1 MSMTSVPSLRQR
13 LSGSRNRPARRDEV
27 SRIPGPV
34 FAVKREKLQDMVK
47 KLTVIIA
54 ALLISY
60 GATLRSQGLTQE
72 TFKIGK
78 TLALLEAIYVD
89 SVNISSIAEQMII
102 GTLRNLDPHSVYIP
116 AKDVAEENE
125 PLQGNFEGIGIQFN
139 LLNDTIIIIS
149 PIPGGP
155 SEKVGILAGDRIVAI
170 AGEKVTGIAITTT
183 GVQKRLRGPK
193 GTKVDVTI
201 FRKGEKELLDF
212 TITRD
217 KIPVNSLDA
226 AYMITDRVGYIKL
239 SRFSEQTAAEFAEAV
254 ENLRGKRM
262 ENLVIDLRGNSGGYM
277 VPAVQI
283 ADELLPGNEL
293 IVYLEGRNTSRQ
305 DYRSAPSGTLTR
317 ARVAVL
323 IDEGSAS
330 ASEILAGAVQD
341 WDRGVVIGRRSFG
354 KGLVQNRFPL
364 PDGSEIRLT
373 IARYYTPSGRSIQ
386 TPYNEGFDKY
396 FQTYYSRY
404 FNGELIH
411 PDSLNLPD
419 SLKAF
424 TIKNKRL
431 VYGGGGIS
439 PDIFIPIDTTYY
451 SDYYR
456 DLIRTSTITSF
467 MLAYTDRNRKE
478 FTRRY
483 RNFETFNREF
493 RVDDSVIEELKA
505 AGEKN
510 GVKFD
515 QAQYDVSAR
524 ELKTVMKALVARDL
538 WDMNEY
544 FMVANEDDEALRK
557 ALEVLDDPILYDRL
571 LGYRKEGR

>member
-1 MSMTSVPSLRQR
+1 MVKRFIIILAV
-13 LSGSRNRPARRDEV
+13 LAY
-27 SRIPGPV
+27 GPV
-34 FAVKREKLQDMVK
+34 
-47 KLTVIIA
+47 T
-54 ALLISY
+54 
-60 GATLRSQGLTQE
+60 GLRAQGLTQE

-89 SVNISSIAEQMII
+89 SVDISAITEQMII
-102 GTLRNLDPHSVYIP
+102 TTLRNLDPHSVYIP
-116 AKDVAEENE
+116 AKDVQEERE
-125 PLQGNFEGIGIQFN
+125 PLQGNFEGVGIQFN

-149 PIPGGP
+149 PTPGGP
-155 SEKVGILAGDRIVAI
+155 SEKVGIQAGDRIITI
-170 AGEKVTGIAITTT
+170 AGEKVTGIGMSTT

-193 GTKVDVTI
+193 GTTVVVTI
-201 FRKGEKELLDF
+201 YRKGVDELLEF

-217 KIPVNSLDA
+217 KIPVTSLDA
-226 AYMITDRVGYIKL
+226 AYMISDGVGYVKL
-239 SRFSEQTAAEFAEAV
+239 SRFSEQTAVEFEDAV
-254 ENLRGKRM
+254 EKLKLTRM
-262 ENLVIDLRGNSGGYM
+262 ENLIIDLRGNSGGYM

-283 ADELLPGNEL
+283 ADELLPMEEL
-293 IVYLEGRNTSRQ
+293 IVYIEGVHTSRQ
-305 DYRSAPSGTLTR
+305 EYRSTPSGTLTR
-317 ARVAVL
+317 AKIAVL

-354 KGLVQNRFPL
+354 KGLVQNGFPL

-373 IARYYTPSGRSIQ
+373 IARYFTPSGRSIQ

-396 FQTYYSRY
+396 FQTYYTRY

-419 SLKAF
+419 SLKAY
-424 TIKNKRL
+424 TITNKRV

-456 DLIRTSTITSF
+456 DLIRTSTLTNF
-467 MLAYTDRNRKE
+467 MIAYTDRNRKDL
-478 FTRRY
+478 TRRY
-483 RNFETFNREF
+483 KTFERFSKEFTF
-493 RVDDSVIEELKA
+493 DDETIKALVA

-510 GVKFD
+510 KVKFD
-515 QAQYDVSAR
+515 QAQFDISAP
-524 ELKTVMKALVARDL
+524 EMKKVMKGLVARDL

-544 FMVANEDDEALRK
+544 YMVVNEDDYAIMRALS
-557 ALEVLDDPILYDRL
+557 ILNDQSLYERL
-571 LGYRKEGR
+571 LGFRKEMK

>member
-1 MSMTSVPSLRQR
+1 
-13 LSGSRNRPARRDEV
+13 
-27 SRIPGPV
+27 
-34 FAVKREKLQDMVK
+34 MVK
-47 KLTVIIA
+47 KLTIVIA
-54 ALLISY
+54 VFLVLQGTA
-60 GATLRSQGLTQE
+60 LRSQGLTQE

-89 SVNISSIAEQMII
+89 SVNISAITEQMII
-102 GTLRNLDPHSVYIP
+102 STLRNLDPHSVYIS
-116 AKDVAEENE
+116 AKDVQEENE

-155 SEKVGILAGDRIVAI
+155 SEKVGILAGDRIISI
-170 AGEKVTGIAITTT
+170 AGEKVTGVGMNTA

-226 AYMITDRVGYIKL
+226 AYMVNGSVGYIKL
-239 SRFSEQTAAEFAEAV
+239 SRFSEQTAVEFMQAV
-254 ENLRGKRM
+254 ERLRADNM

-283 ADELLPGNEL
+283 ADELLAGNEL
-293 IVYLEGRNTSRQ
+293 IVYLQGLHTSRQ
-305 DYRSAPSGTLTR
+305 DYNSAPSGMLTR

-341 WDRGVVIGRRSFG
+341 WDRGVIIGRRSFG

-396 FQTYYSRY
+396 FQTFYSRY

-424 TIKNKRL
+424 TIKNKRV

-439 PDIFIPIDTTYY
+439 PDIFIPIDTSYY

-456 DLIRTSTITSF
+456 DLIRTSALTNF
-467 MLAYTDRNRKE
+467 MLSYTDMNRKQL
-478 FTRRY
+478 TRRY
-483 RNFETFNREF
+483 RTFESFNRDF
-493 RVDDSVIEELKA
+493 QIDAAAIEGLKA

-515 QAQYDVSAR
+515 QAQYDVSAPEIR
-524 ELKTVMKALVARDL
+524 RVMKGLVARDL
-538 WDMNEY
+538 WDMSEY
-544 FMVANEDDEALRK
+544 FMVVNEDDMALKR
-557 ALEVLDDPILYDRL
+557 ALDVLDDEVMYETL
-571 LGYRKEGR
+571 LGYRKQQ

>member
-1 MSMTSVPSLRQR
+1 M
-13 LSGSRNRPARRDEV
+13 
-27 SRIPGPV
+27 
-34 FAVKREKLQDMVK
+34 VKRF
-47 KLTVIIA
+47 IIILA
-54 ALLISY
+54 VMALAP
-60 GATLRSQGLTQE
+60 GMGLRAQGLTQE

-89 SVNISSIAEQMII
+89 SVDISSIAEQMII
-102 GTLRNLDPHSVYIP
+102 NTLRNLDPHSVYIP
-116 AKDVAEENE
+116 AKDVQEEHE
-125 PLQGNFEGIGIQFN
+125 PLQGNFEGVGIQFN

-149 PIPGGP
+149 PTPGGP
-155 SEKVGILAGDRIVAI
+155 SEKVGIQAGDRII
-170 AGEKVTGIAITTT
+170 TIGGEKVTGIGMSTT

-193 GTKVDVTI
+193 GTTVVVTI
-201 FRKGEKELLDF
+201 YRKGVNELLEF

-217 KIPVNSLDA
+217 KIPVTSLDA
-226 AYMITDRVGYIKL
+226 AYMISDGVGYIKL
-239 SRFSEQTAAEFAEAV
+239 SRFSEQTAKEFEEAV
-254 ENLRGKRM
+254 EKLRLSRM

-283 ADELLPGNEL
+283 ADELLPMEEL
-293 IVYLEGRNTSRQ
+293 IVYIEGVHTSRQ
-305 DYRSAPSGTLTR
+305 EYRSTPSGMLTR
-317 ARVAVL
+317 AKIAVL

-354 KGLVQNRFPL
+354 KGLVQNGFPL

-373 IARYYTPSGRSIQ
+373 IARYFTPSGRSIQ

-396 FQTYYSRY
+396 FQKYYTRY

-419 SLKAF
+419 SLKAY
-424 TIKNKRL
+424 TIPNKRV
-431 VYGGGGIS
+431 VYGGGGIT

-456 DLIRTSTITSF
+456 DLIRTSTLTNF
-467 MLAYTDRNRKE
+467 MIAYTDRNRKDL
-478 FTRRY
+478 TRRY
-483 RNFETFNREF
+483 RTFERFSKEFTF
-493 RVDDSVIEELKA
+493 DDETIKALVA

-510 GVKFD
+510 KVKFD
-515 QAQYDVSAR
+515 QAQFDISAP
-524 ELKTVMKALVARDL
+524 EMKKVMKGLVARDL

-544 FMVANEDDEALRK
+544 YMVVNEDDYAIRRALSI
-557 ALEVLDDPILYDRL
+557 LNDQVLYERL
-571 LGYRKEGR
+571 LGFRKEMK

>member
-1 MSMTSVPSLRQR
+1 MGVNPVSTVRQSR
-13 LSGSRNRPARRDEV
+13 LLPALSGRDLV
-27 SRIPGPV
+27 CGK
-34 FAVKREKLQDMVK
+34 VKHAMMAK
-47 KLTVIIA
+47 KITIIMT
-54 ALLISY
+54 ALLLAQ
-60 GATLRSQGLTQE
+60 GTALRSQGLTQE

-78 TLALLEAIYVD
+78 TLALLEAVYVD
-89 SVNISSIAEQMII
+89 SVDIAALAEQMII
-102 GTLRNLDPHSVYIP
+102 STLRNLDPHSVYIS
-116 AKDVAEENE
+116 AKDVQEENE
-125 PLQGNFEGIGIQFN
+125 PLQGNFEGVGIQFN

-149 PIPGGP
+149 PTPGGP
-155 SEKVGILAGDRIVAI
+155 SEKVGIQAGDRIISI
-170 AGEKVTGIAITTT
+170 AGEKVTGVGMTTT

-193 GTKVDVTI
+193 GTDVDVTI
-201 FRKGEKELLDF
+201 FRKGEKELLVF

-226 AYMITDRVGYIKL
+226 AYMVTDNIGYIKL
-239 SRFSEQTAAEFAEAV
+239 SRFSEQTAVEFLQAV
-254 ENLRGKRM
+254 EKLRAGKM
-262 ENLVIDLRGNSGGYM
+262 EHLVIDLRGNSGGYM

-283 ADELLPGNEL
+283 ADELLPGQEL
-293 IVYLEGRNTSRQ
+293 IVYLQGLHTSRQ
-305 DYRSAPSGTLTR
+305 DYNSSPSGVLTR
-317 ARVAVL
+317 SRVAVL

-341 WDRGVVIGRRSFG
+341 WDRGVIIGRRSFG

-386 TPYNEGFDKY
+386 TPYDEGFDKY

-424 TIKNKRL
+424 SIRNKRV

-439 PDIFIPIDTTYY
+439 PDIFIPIDTNYY

-456 DLIRTSTITSF
+456 DLIRSSTLTNFVLS
-467 MLAYTDRNRKE
+467 YTDINRKKL
-478 FTRRY
+478 TRMYKTFDRFY
-483 RNFETFNREF
+483 REYE
-493 RVDDSVIEELKA
+493 VDAAAIEGLKA

-515 QAQYDVSAR
+515 QAQYDVSAPEIR
-524 ELKTVMKALVARDL
+524 TLMKALVARDL

-544 FMVANEDDEALRK
+544 FMVVNRDDLALRR
-557 ALEVLDDPILYDRL
+557 AVDILGDPLLYETL
-571 LGYRKEGR
+571 LGYRKEE

>member
-1 MSMTSVPSLRQR
+1 
-13 LSGSRNRPARRDEV
+13 
-27 SRIPGPV
+27 
-34 FAVKREKLQDMVK
+34 MVK
-47 KLTVIIA
+47 KLTFIIA
-54 ALLISY
+54 VLMVFQGTA
-60 GATLRSQGLTQE
+60 LRSQGLTQE

-89 SVNISSIAEQMII
+89 SVDISAITEQMII
-102 GTLRNLDPHSVYIP
+102 STLRNLDPHSVYIS
-116 AKDVAEENE
+116 AKDVQEENE

-155 SEKVGILAGDRIVAI
+155 SEKVGIQAGDRIISI
-170 AGEKVTGIAITTT
+170 AGEKVTGVGMNTT

-226 AYMITDRVGYIKL
+226 AYMVTGNVGYIKL
-239 SRFSEQTAAEFAEAV
+239 SRFSEQTAVEFLQAV
-254 ENLRGKRM
+254 EKLRAVNI
-262 ENLVIDLRGNSGGYM
+262 EHLVLDLRGNSGGYM

-283 ADELLPGNEL
+283 ADELLAGKEL
-293 IVYLEGRNTSRQ
+293 IVYLQGLHTSRQ
-305 DYRSAPSGTLTR
+305 DYNSAPSGVLTR

-396 FQTYYSRY
+396 FQTFYSRY

-424 TIKNKRL
+424 TIKNKRV

-439 PDIFIPIDTTYY
+439 PDIFIPIDTSYY

-456 DLIRTSTITSF
+456 DLIRTSALTNF
-467 MLAYTDRNRKE
+467 MLSYTDMNRKQ

-483 RNFETFNREF
+483 KTFDSFNREF
-493 RVDDSVIEELKA
+493 QIDAAAIDGLKA
-505 AGEKN
+505 AGEKS

-515 QAQYDVSAR
+515 QAQFDVSVPEIKR
-524 ELKTVMKALVARDL
+524 VMKALVARDL
-538 WDMNEY
+538 WDMSEY
-544 FMVANEDDEALRK
+544 FTVVNEDDLALKR
-557 ALEVLDDPILYDRL
+557 ALDVLNDQAMYETL
-571 LGYRKEGR
+571 LGYRKQQ

>member
-1 MSMTSVPSLRQR
+1 MT
-13 LSGSRNRPARRDEV
+13 
-27 SRIPGPV
+27 
-34 FAVKREKLQDMVK
+34 VK
-47 KLTVIIA
+47 KLSITVAA
-54 ALLISY
+54 ALLIQ
-60 GATLRSQGLTQE
+60 GTMLRSQGLTTE

-89 SVNISSIAEQMII
+89 SVNIQAITEQMII
-102 GTLRNLDPHSVYIP
+102 STLRNLDPHSVYIP
-116 AKDVAEENE
+116 AKDVQEENE

-155 SEKVGILAGDRIVAI
+155 SEKVGIQAGDRILSI
-170 AGEKVTGIAITTT
+170 AGENVTGVSMTTT

-193 GTKVDVTI
+193 GTTVDVKI
-201 FRKGEKELLDF
+201 FRKGEKDLLDF

-217 KIPVNSLDA
+217 QIPVNSLDA
-226 AYMITDRVGYIKL
+226 AYMVTDNIGYIKL
-239 SRFSEQTAAEFAEAV
+239 SRFSEQTAVEFLQAV
-254 ENLRGKRM
+254 GKLRADKM
-262 ENLVIDLRGNSGGYM
+262 EHLVIDLRGNSGGYM

-283 ADELLPGNEL
+283 ADELLSGKEL
-293 IVYLEGRNTSRQ
+293 IVYLQGLHTSRQ
-305 DYRSAPSGTLTR
+305 DYNSAPSGALTR

-323 IDEGSAS
+323 LDEGSAS

-341 WDRGVVIGRRSFG
+341 WDRGVIIGRRSFG

-373 IARYYTPSGRSIQ
+373 IARYYTPAGRSIQ

-424 TIKNKRL
+424 TIKNKRV

-439 PDIFIPIDTTYY
+439 PDIFIPIDTSYY

-456 DLIRTSTITSF
+456 DLIRTSSLTNF
-467 MLAYTDRNRKE
+467 VLAYTDMNRRKLAS
-478 FTRRY
+478 RY
-483 RNFETFNREF
+483 KTFAQFNREF
-493 RVDDSVIEELKA
+493 EIDAAAIEGLKA

-515 QAQYDVSAR
+515 QAQYEISAPEIR
-524 ELKTVMKALVARDL
+524 TVMKALVARDL

-544 FMVANEDDEALRK
+544 FIVVNEDDPAIRRALDI
-557 ALEVLDDPILYDRL
+557 VNDPLLYDSL
-571 LGYRKEGR
+571 LGYRNQQK

>member
-1 MSMTSVPSLRQR
+1 MT
-13 LSGSRNRPARRDEV
+13 
-27 SRIPGPV
+27 
-34 FAVKREKLQDMVK
+34 KRFI
-47 KLTVIIA
+47 TIIV
-54 ALLISY
+54 LLLMMQ
-60 GATLRSQGLTQE
+60 GTLLRSQGLTQE

-89 SVNISSIAEQMII
+89 SVDISAVTEQMII
-102 GTLRNLDPHSVYIP
+102 NTLHNLDPHSVYIP
-116 AKDVAEENE
+116 AKDVEEENE
-125 PLQGNFEGIGIQFN
+125 PLAGNFEGIGIQFN
-139 LLNDTIIIIS
+139 LLNDTVIIIS
-149 PIPGGP
+149 PTPGGP
-155 SEKVGILAGDRIVAI
+155 SEKVGILAGDRIVSI
-170 AGEKVTGIAITTT
+170 AGEQVTGIGISTA
-183 GVQKRLRGPK
+183 GVQKRLKGPK
-193 GTKVDVTI
+193 GTKVNVTI
-201 FRKGEKELLDF
+201 FRKGEKDLLEF

-226 AYMITDRVGYIKL
+226 EYMLSDKVGYIKL
-239 SRFSEQTAAEFAEAV
+239 SRFSEQTAEEFTLAV
-254 ENLRGKRM
+254 EKLRGSGM

-277 VPAVQI
+277 VPAIQI
-283 ADELLPGNEL
+283 ADEMLAGDEL
-293 IVYLEGRNTSRQ
+293 IVYLEGLHTSRQ
-305 DYRSAPSGTLTR
+305 DFRSEPSGSLTR

-323 IDEGSAS
+323 LDEGSAS

-341 WDRGVVIGRRSFG
+341 WDRGVIIGRRSFG
-354 KGLVQNRFPL
+354 KGLVQNGFRL

-424 TIKNKRL
+424 TVRNKRL

-456 DLIRTSTITSF
+456 DLIRTSTITNF
-467 MLAYTDRNRKE
+467 MLAYTDRNRKQL
-478 FTRRY
+478 TRKY
-483 RNFETFNREF
+483 RDFDKFNREF
-493 RVDDSVIEELKA
+493 EIDGTVIEELKQ

-515 QAQYDVSAR
+515 EAQYKVSGT
-524 ELKTVMKALVARDL
+524 ELKSVMKALAARDL

-544 FMVANEDDEALRK
+544 FKVINADDQAILRALD
-557 ALEVLDDPILYDRL
+557 VINDPLLYDRL
-571 LGYRKEGR
+571 LGYRKEE

>member
-1 MSMTSVPSLRQR
+1 MT
-13 LSGSRNRPARRDEV
+13 
-27 SRIPGPV
+27 
-34 FAVKREKLQDMVK
+34 K
-47 KLTVIIA
+47 KLIVTLA
-54 ALLISY
+54 ATMLLH
-60 GATLRSQGLTQE
+60 GAVLRSQGLTQE
-72 TFKIGK
+72 TFKLGK

-89 SVNISSIAEQMII
+89 SVDISSITEQMII
-102 GTLRNLDPHSVYIP
+102 NTLRNLDPHSVYIP
-116 AKDVAEENE
+116 AKDVQEENE

-139 LLNDTIIIIS
+139 VLNDSIIIIS

-155 SEKVGILAGDRIVAI
+155 SEKLGIQAGDRIISI
-170 AGEKVTGIAITTT
+170 AGEKVTGVGISTT

-193 GTKVDVTI
+193 GTTVEVMI
-201 FRKGEKELLDF
+201 FRRGARELLDF

-226 AYMITDRVGYIKL
+226 AYMVSDNVGYIKL
-239 SRFSEQTAAEFAEAV
+239 SRFAEQTAIEFAQAV
-254 ENLRGKRM
+254 ETLRGSKM

-283 ADELLPGNEL
+283 ADELLPGSEL
-293 IVYLEGRNTSRQ
+293 IVYLEGLHTSRQ
-305 DYRSAPSGTLTR
+305 EYKSAPLGVLTR
-317 ARVAVL
+317 SRIVVL

-354 KGLVQNRFPL
+354 KGLVQNGFGL

-386 TPYNEGFDKY
+386 TPYNDGFDKY
-396 FQTYYSRY
+396 FQTYYKRY

-424 TIKNKRL
+424 TVKNKRL
-431 VYGGGGIS
+431 VYSGGGIT
-439 PDIFIPIDTTYY
+439 PDIFIPIDTSGY

-456 DLIRTSTITSF
+456 DLIRTSTLTNF
-467 MLAYTDRNRKE
+467 MLAYTDLNRKQL
-478 FTRRY
+478 TRRFATFDEF
-483 RNFETFNREF
+483 NNGFEFEGATM
-493 RVDDSVIEELKA
+493 DQLKA

-510 GVKFD
+510 GVSFN
-515 QAQYDVSAR
+515 QAQYNISER
-524 ELKTVMKALVARDL
+524 ELKIIMKALVARDL

-544 FMVANEDDEALRK
+544 FKVINADDSGISR
-557 ALEVLDDPILYDRL
+557 ALEVLNDVTAYDRI
-571 LGYRKEGR
+571 LGYGKEGR

>member
-1 MSMTSVPSLRQR
+1 MTKRFIIVLTALVFVQGAGLR
-13 LSGSRNRPARRDEV
+13 G
-27 SRIPGPV
+27 
-34 FAVKREKLQDMVK
+34 
-47 KLTVIIA
+47 
-54 ALLISY
+54 
-60 GATLRSQGLTQE
+60 QGLTQE

-89 SVNISSIAEQMII
+89 SIDISAIAEQMII
-102 GTLRNLDPHSVYIP
+102 TTLRNLDPHSVYIP
-116 AKDVAEENE
+116 AKDVQEERE
-125 PLQGNFEGIGIQFN
+125 PLQGNFEGVGIQFN
-139 LLNDTIIIIS
+139 VLNDSIIIIS
-149 PIPGGP
+149 PTPGGP
-155 SEKVGILAGDRIVAI
+155 SEKVGIQAGDRII
-170 AGEKVTGIAITTT
+170 TIDSEKVSGIGITAT

-193 GTKVDVTI
+193 GTTVMVSI
-201 FRKGEKELLDF
+201 FRNGVDKLLEF

-226 AYMITDRVGYIKL
+226 AYMISDGVGYIKL
-239 SRFSEQTAAEFAEAV
+239 SRFSEQTAMEFEEAV
-254 ENLRGKRM
+254 RRLRLDRM

-283 ADELLPGNEL
+283 ADEILPTEEL
-293 IVYLEGRNTSRQ
+293 IVYIEGRHTSRQ
-305 DYRSAPSGTLTR
+305 EYRSTPSGSLTR

-354 KGLVQNRFPL
+354 KGLVQNGFQL

-373 IARYYTPSGRSIQ
+373 IARYFTPSGRSIQ

-396 FQTYYSRY
+396 FQKYYSRY

-419 SLKAF
+419 SLRAY
-424 TIKNKRL
+424 TIPNRRV
-431 VYGGGGIS
+431 VYGGGGII
-439 PDIFIPIDTTYY
+439 PDVFIPIDTTYY

-456 DLIRTSTITSF
+456 DLIRTSTLINF
-467 MLAYTDRNRKE
+467 MVSYTDKNRKDL
-478 FTRRY
+478 TRRY
-483 RNFETFNREF
+483 KSFERFTSEF
-493 RVDDSVIEELKA
+493 DFDDATIEALKA

-510 GVKFD
+510 KVKFD
-515 QAQYDVSAR
+515 QAQYDISAP
-524 ELKTVMKALVARDL
+524 ELKRVMKGLVARDL

-544 FMVANEDDEALRK
+544 YRVVNENDYAISRALSI
-557 ALEVLDDPILYDRL
+557 LTDPVLYERM
-571 LGYRKEGR
+571 LGYPKERR

>member
-1 MSMTSVPSLRQR
+1 MIKRFIIITAGLAFALATGLR
-13 LSGSRNRPARRDEV
+13 A
-27 SRIPGPV
+27 
-34 FAVKREKLQDMVK
+34 
-47 KLTVIIA
+47 
-54 ALLISY
+54 
-60 GATLRSQGLTQE
+60 QGLTQE

-89 SVNISSIAEQMII
+89 SVDISSITEQMII
-102 GTLRNLDPHSVYIP
+102 TTLRNLDPHSVYIP
-116 AKDVAEENE
+116 AKDVKEEQE
-125 PLQGNFEGIGIQFN
+125 PLQGNFEGVGIQFN

-149 PIPGGP
+149 PTPGGP
-155 SEKVGILAGDRIVAI
+155 SEKVGIQAGDRII
-170 AGEKVTGIAITTT
+170 TIDGENVTGIGMSTT

-193 GTKVDVTI
+193 GTTVVVTI
-201 FRKGEKELLDF
+201 FRKGLNEPLEF

-217 KIPVNSLDA
+217 KIPVTSLDA
-226 AYMITDRVGYIKL
+226 TYMISDEVGYIKL
-239 SRFSEQTAAEFAEAV
+239 SRFSEQTAVEFKEAV
-254 ENLRGKRM
+254 EKLRLDRM

-283 ADELLPGNEL
+283 ADELLPMEEL
-293 IVYLEGRNTSRQ
+293 IVYIEGFHTERQ
-305 DYRSAPSGTLTR
+305 EYRSSPSGSLTR
-317 ARVAVL
+317 ARIAVL

-330 ASEILAGAVQD
+330 SSEILAGAVQD

-354 KGLVQNRFPL
+354 KGLVQNGFSL

-396 FQTYYSRY
+396 FQTYYTRY

-419 SLKAF
+419 SLK
-424 TIKNKRL
+424 TYTMTNKRV
-431 VYGGGGIS
+431 VYGGGGIT

-456 DLIRTSTITSF
+456 DLIRTSTLTNF
-467 MLAYTDRNRKE
+467 MLAYTDRNRKALTRKYRSFEQFRKE
-478 FTRRY
+478 FAIDD
-483 RNFETFNREF
+483 ET
-493 RVDDSVIEELKA
+493 IEALRA

-510 GVKFD
+510 KVKFD
-515 QAQYDVSAR
+515 QAQFDTS
-524 ELKTVMKALVARDL
+524 EPEIKKVMKALVARDL

-544 FMVANEDDEALRK
+544 FMVVNDDDYAIARALS
-557 ALEVLDDPILYDRL
+557 ILNDQELYEKF
-571 LGYRKEGR
+571 LGYRKEMK

>member
-1 MSMTSVPSLRQR
+1 
-13 LSGSRNRPARRDEV
+13 
-27 SRIPGPV
+27 
-34 FAVKREKLQDMVK
+34 
-47 KLTVIIA
+47 
-54 ALLISY
+54 
-60 GATLRSQGLTQE
+60 
-72 TFKIGK
+72 
-78 TLALLEAIYVD
+78 
-89 SVNISSIAEQMII
+89 MII
-102 GTLRNLDPHSVYIP
+102 STLRNLDPHSVYIS
-116 AKDVAEENE
+116 AKDVEEENE

-155 SEKVGILAGDRIVAI
+155 SEKVGILAGDRIISI
-170 AGEKVTGIAITTT
+170 AGEKVTGVGMNTT

-226 AYMITDRVGYIKL
+226 AYMVNGNVGYIKL
-239 SRFSEQTAAEFAEAV
+239 SRFSEQTAVEFMQAV
-254 ENLRGKRM
+254 EKLRADKM
-262 ENLVIDLRGNSGGYM
+262 EHLVIDLRGNSGGYM

-283 ADELLPGNEL
+283 ADELLPGKEL
-293 IVYLEGRNTSRQ
+293 IVYLQGLHTSRQ
-305 DYRSAPSGTLTR
+305 DYNSTPSGVLTR

-341 WDRGVVIGRRSFG
+341 WDRGVIIGRRSFG

-396 FQTYYSRY
+396 FQTFYSRY

-419 SLKAF
+419 SMRA
-424 TIKNKRL
+424 
-431 VYGGGGIS
+431 
-439 PDIFIPIDTTYY
+439 
-451 SDYYR
+451 
-456 DLIRTSTITSF
+456 STITNKRTVYGS
-467 MLAYTDRNRKE
+467 
-478 FTRRY
+478 RRM
-483 RNFETFNREF
+483 
-493 RVDDSVIEELKA
+493 SP
-505 AGEKN
+505 G
-510 GVKFD
+510 
-515 QAQYDVSAR
+515 
-524 ELKTVMKALVARDL
+524 
-538 WDMNEY
+538 
-544 FMVANEDDEALRK
+544 
-557 ALEVLDDPILYDRL
+557 
-571 LGYRKEGR
+571 

>member
-1 MSMTSVPSLRQR
+1 M
-13 LSGSRNRPARRDEV
+13 
-27 SRIPGPV
+27 
-34 FAVKREKLQDMVK
+34 VKRSVFF
-47 KLTVIIA
+47 LTLLIIA
-54 ALLISY
+54 DFS
-60 GATLRSQGLTQE
+60 GLRAQGLTQE

-89 SVNISSIAEQMII
+89 SVDISDIAEQMII
-102 GTLRNLDPHSVYIP
+102 TTLRNLDPHSVYIP
-116 AKDVAEENE
+116 AEDVQEQNE

-139 LLNDTIIIIS
+139 VLNDTIIIIS

-155 SEKVGILAGDRIVAI
+155 SERVGIQAGDRILDI
-170 AGEKVTGIAITTT
+170 AGEKVTGVGISTT
-183 GVQKRLRGPK
+183 GVQKRLRGAK
-193 GTKVDVTI
+193 GTQVDVTI

-226 AYMITDRVGYIKL
+226 AYMLSANTGYIKL
-239 SRFSEQTAAEFAEAV
+239 SRFSDQTAAEFDQAV
-254 ENLRGKRM
+254 AKLLPARM
-262 ENLVIDLRGNSGGYM
+262 ENLIIDLRGNSGGYM

-283 ADELLPGNEL
+283 ADEMLPEEEL
-293 IVYLEGRNTSRQ
+293 IVYLEGLHTSRQ
-305 DYRSAPSGTLTR
+305 EYRSAPSGTLTG
-317 ARVAVL
+317 ARIAVL

-341 WDRGVVIGRRSFG
+341 WDRGIVIGRRSFG
-354 KGLVQNRFPL
+354 KGLVQNGFSL

-396 FQTYYSRY
+396 FQTFYSRY

-411 PDSLNLPD
+411 ADSLGLPD
-419 SLKAF
+419 SLKAY
-424 TIKNKRL
+424 TITNKRI
-431 VYGGGGIS
+431 VYGGGGIT
-439 PDIFIPIDTTYY
+439 PDVFIPIDTTYY

-456 DLIRTSTITSF
+456 DMIRTSTILTF
-467 MLAYTDRNRKE
+467 MVGYTDSNRKSLL
-478 FTRRY
+478 RRY
-483 RNFETFNREF
+483 RTFERFNDEFTFDAET
-493 RVDDSVIEELKA
+493 IEELKA

-515 QAQYDVSAR
+515 GAQYDISAPEMLR
-524 ELKTVMKALVARDL
+524 VMKGLVARDL

-544 FMVANEDDEALRK
+544 YMVVNREDHAIDK
-557 ALEVLDDPILYDRL
+557 ALSILNDPALYDRF
-571 LGYRKEGR
+571 LGYRRGVQ

>member
-1 MSMTSVPSLRQR
+1 M
-13 LSGSRNRPARRDEV
+13 
-27 SRIPGPV
+27 I
-34 FAVKREKLQDMVK
+34 K
-47 KLTVIIA
+47 KIIVTVIA
-54 ALLISY
+54 TLLIQ
-60 GATLRSQGLTQE
+60 GTAVRSQGLTQE
-72 TFKIGK
+72 TFKLGK

-89 SVNISSIAEQMII
+89 SVNISALTEQMIVS
-102 GTLRNLDPHSVYIP
+102 TLRNLDPHSVYIP
-116 AKDVAEENE
+116 ARDVQEENE

-155 SEKVGILAGDRIVAI
+155 SEKVGIMAGDRIISI
-170 AGEKVTGIAITTT
+170 AGEKVTGVEMTTT

-193 GTKVDVTI
+193 GTKVDVLI
-201 FRKGEKELLDF
+201 FRKGQKELLDF

-226 AYMITDRVGYIKL
+226 AYMATDNVGYIKL
-239 SRFSEQTAAEFAEAV
+239 SRFSEQTAVEFSDAVKKLRAE
-254 ENLRGKRM
+254 NM
-262 ENLVIDLRGNSGGYM
+262 EHLVIDLRGNSGGYM

-283 ADELLPGNEL
+283 ADELLQGEEL
-293 IVYLEGRNTSRQ
+293 IVYIEGLHTSRQ
-305 DYRSAPSGTLTR
+305 EYRSAPSGELTR

-330 ASEILAGAVQD
+330 ASEILAGALQD
-341 WDRGVVIGRRSFG
+341 WDRSVIIGRRSFG

-386 TPYNEGFDKY
+386 TPYDQGFDKY
-396 FQTYYSRY
+396 FQTFYSRY

-424 TIKNKRL
+424 TIRNKRV

-439 PDIFIPIDTTYY
+439 PDIFIPIDTTFY

-456 DLIRTSTITSF
+456 DLIRTSALTNY
-467 MLAYTDRNRKE
+467 MLSYTDRNRSQL
-478 FTRRY
+478 TRRY
-483 RNFETFNREF
+483 RSFEAFSREYEI
-493 RVDDSVIEELKA
+493 DAATIEGLKE

-510 GVKFD
+510 GVRFD
-515 QAQYDVSAR
+515 QSQYDISAP
-524 ELKTVMKALVARDL
+524 EITSVMKALVARDI

-544 FMVANEDDEALRK
+544 FRVVNENDQAIRR
-557 ALEVLDDPILYDRL
+557 ALEVLNDSQLYETL
-571 LGYRKEGR
+571 LGYRKQQ